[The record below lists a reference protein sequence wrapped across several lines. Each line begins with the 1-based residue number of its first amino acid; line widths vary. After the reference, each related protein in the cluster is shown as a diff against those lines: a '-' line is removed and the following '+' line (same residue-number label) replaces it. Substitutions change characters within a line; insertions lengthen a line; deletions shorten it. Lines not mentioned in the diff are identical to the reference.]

1 MYDMKRGES
10 FWETW
15 FPKFA
20 FFRYMENVK
29 DLFHQFVDDL
39 KNKERKKTVVVAAEK
54 FYGEIENSSE
64 EIRDPVDL
72 EEILRSSKT
81 GKEKKRDLLL
91 RFYRFYEN
99 KTGIAVESDLEDKVV
114 VDNSQERLFAI
125 LQYTQTH
132 PIEVEAMADFFMTST
147 KSMGKIAASL
157 ENGQKLMGKEIKIPI
172 EREGWKRYS
181 KVSYHPILLNLTMP
195 EVTAMTIGL
204 MEVAKDEKLY
214 SDQFIKIAK
223 DVYNS
228 LTNYGKGCL
237 SKLIKDKGMADA
249 FNREIRDYEYS
260 ITSNIITMMK
270 TGKPGTIQINSNGTD
285 YLFIDCYVIS
295 DEGES
300 IQIRTKNGKEKW
312 FPISDVYSCECHM
325 DRKDDFE

>member
-1 MYDMKRGES
+1 
-10 FWETW
+10 
-15 FPKFA
+15 
-20 FFRYMENVK
+20 MENVK
-29 DLFHQFVDDL
+29 ELFHQFIDEL
-39 KNKERKKTVVVAAEK
+39 KNDVRNKALVTAAEK
-54 FYGEIENSSE
+54 FLVEIENSSK
-64 EIRDPVDL
+64 EIREPEDL

-91 RFYRFYEN
+91 RFYSFFEN
-99 KTGIAVESDLEDKVV
+99 KTGISVESDLEDKVV

-204 MEVAKDEKLY
+204 MEVAKEEKLY
-214 SDQFIKIAK
+214 SDQFERVAREIYKG
-223 DVYNS
+223 
-228 LTNYGKGCL
+228 LTYYGKGCL
-237 SKLIKDKGMADA
+237 SKLIKAKGMTEA
-249 FNREIRDYEYS
+249 FSREIRDYEDS
-260 ITSNIITMMK
+260 ISDNIIAMMK
-270 TGKPGTIQINSNGTD
+270 TEKPGTIQINTNGTD
-285 YLFIDCYVIS
+285 YLFIDCFII
-295 DEGES
+295 DNKEDS
-300 IQIRTKNGKEKW
+300 ILIRTKNGKERW
-312 FPISDVYSCECHM
+312 FSISDVYSCECHQ
-325 DRKDDFE
+325 DRNDDFE

>member
-1 MYDMKRGES
+1 
-10 FWETW
+10 
-15 FPKFA
+15 
-20 FFRYMENVK
+20 MENVK
-29 DLFHQFVDDL
+29 ELFHQFIDEL
-39 KNKERKKTVVVAAEK
+39 KNEERKKAVVVAAEK

-204 MEVAKDEKLY
+204 MEAAKEEKLY
-214 SDQFIKIAK
+214 SDQFERVARDIYKG
-223 DVYNS
+223 
-228 LTNYGKGCL
+228 LTDYGKGCL
-237 SKLIKDKGMADA
+237 SKLIKAKGMTET
-249 FNREIRDYEYS
+249 FSREIRDYEDS
-260 ITSNIITMMK
+260 ISDNIIAMMK
-270 TGKPGTIQINSNGTD
+270 TGKPGTIQINTNGTD
-285 YLFIDCYVIS
+285 YLFIDCFII
-295 DEGES
+295 DNKEDS
-300 IQIRTKNGKEKW
+300 ILIRTKNGKERW
-312 FPISDVYSCECHM
+312 FSISDVYSCECHQ
-325 DRKDDFE
+325 DRNDDFE

>member
-1 MYDMKRGES
+1 
-10 FWETW
+10 
-15 FPKFA
+15 
-20 FFRYMENVK
+20 MENVK

-54 FYGEIENSSE
+54 FYSEIENSSE

-91 RFYRFYEN
+91 RFYSFFEN
-99 KTGIAVESDLEDKVV
+99 KTGISVESDLEDKVV

-125 LQYTQTH
+125 LQYIQTH

-204 MEVAKDEKLY
+204 MEAAKEEKLY
-214 SDQFIKIAK
+214 SDQFERVARDIYKG
-223 DVYNS
+223 
-228 LTNYGKGCL
+228 LTDYGKGCL
-237 SKLIKDKGMADA
+237 SKLIKAKGMTEA
-249 FNREIRDYEYS
+249 FSREIRDYEDS
-260 ITSNIITMMK
+260 ISDNIIAMMK
-270 TGKPGTIQINSNGTD
+270 TGKPGTIQINTNGTD
-285 YLFIDCYVIS
+285 YLFIDCFII
-295 DEGES
+295 DNKEDS
-300 IQIRTKNGKEKW
+300 ILIRTKNGKERW
-312 FPISDVYSCECHM
+312 FPISDVYSCECHQ
-325 DRKDDFE
+325 DRNDDFE

>member
-1 MYDMKRGES
+1 
-10 FWETW
+10 
-15 FPKFA
+15 
-20 FFRYMENVK
+20 MENVK
-29 DLFHQFVDDL
+29 ELFHQFIDEL
-39 KNKERKKTVVVAAEK
+39 KNEERKKAVVVAAEK

-91 RFYRFYEN
+91 RFYSFFEN
-99 KTGIAVESDLEDKVV
+99 KTGISVESDLEDKVV

-204 MEVAKDEKLY
+204 MEAAKEEKLY
-214 SDQFIKIAK
+214 SDQFERVARDIYKG
-223 DVYNS
+223 
-228 LTNYGKGCL
+228 LTDYGKGCL
-237 SKLIKDKGMADA
+237 SKLIKAKGMTET
-249 FNREIRDYEYS
+249 FSREIRDYEDS
-260 ITSNIITMMK
+260 ISDNIIAMMK
-270 TGKPGTIQINSNGTD
+270 TGKPGTIQINTNGTD
-285 YLFIDCYVIS
+285 YLFIDCFII
-295 DEGES
+295 DNKEDS
-300 IQIRTKNGKEKW
+300 ILIRTKNGKERW
-312 FPISDVYSCECHM
+312 FSISDVYSCECHQ
-325 DRKDDFE
+325 DRNDDFE

>member
-1 MYDMKRGES
+1 MKRGES

-54 FYGEIENSSE
+54 FYSEIENSSE

-91 RFYRFYEN
+91 RFYSFFEN
-99 KTGIAVESDLEDKVV
+99 KTGISVESDLEDKVV

-125 LQYTQTH
+125 LQYIQTH

-157 ENGQKLMGKEIKIPI
+157 ENGQKLMGKEIKIPV

-204 MEVAKDEKLY
+204 MEAAKEEILY
-214 SDQFIKIAK
+214 SNQFVRVARDIYKG
-223 DVYNS
+223 
-228 LTNYGKGCL
+228 LTDYGKGCL
-237 SKLIKDKGMADA
+237 SKLIKAKGMTEA
-249 FNREIRDYEYS
+249 FSREIRDYEDS
-260 ITSNIITMMK
+260 ISDNIITMLK
-270 TGKPGTIQINSNGTD
+270 TEKPGTIQINTNGTD
-285 YLFIDCYVIS
+285 YLFIDCFII
-295 DEGES
+295 DNKEDS
-300 IQIRTKNGKEKW
+300 ILIRTKNGKERW
-312 FPISDVYSCECHM
+312 FPISDVYSCECHQ
-325 DRKDDFE
+325 DRNDDFE

>member
-1 MYDMKRGES
+1 
-10 FWETW
+10 
-15 FPKFA
+15 
-20 FFRYMENVK
+20 MENVK
-29 DLFHQFVDDL
+29 ELFHQFIDKL
-39 KNKERKKTVVVAAEK
+39 KNDVRNKALVTAAEK
-54 FYGEIENSSE
+54 FLVEIENSSK
-64 EIRDPVDL
+64 EIREPEDL

-91 RFYRFYEN
+91 RFYSFFEN
-99 KTGIAVESDLEDKVV
+99 KTGISVESDLEDKVV

-125 LQYTQTH
+125 LQYIQTH

-204 MEVAKDEKLY
+204 MEAAKEEKLY
-214 SDQFIKIAK
+214 SDQFERVARDIYKG
-223 DVYNS
+223 
-228 LTNYGKGCL
+228 LTDYGKGCL
-237 SKLIKDKGMADA
+237 SKLIKAKGMTEA
-249 FNREIRDYEYS
+249 FSREIRDYEDS
-260 ITSNIITMMK
+260 ISDNIIAMMK
-270 TGKPGTIQINSNGTD
+270 TGKPGTIQINTNGTD
-285 YLFIDCYVIS
+285 YLFIDCFII
-295 DEGES
+295 DNKEDS
-300 IQIRTKNGKEKW
+300 ILIRTKNGKERW

-325 DRKDDFE
+325 DRKEDFE

>member
-54 FYGEIENSSE
+54 FYSEIENSSE

-157 ENGQKLMGKEIKIPI
+157 ENGQKL
-172 EREGWKRYS
+172 R
-181 KVSYHPILLNLTMP
+181 LNHKFCG
-195 EVTAMTIGL
+195 I
-204 MEVAKDEKLY
+204 
-214 SDQFIKIAK
+214 
-223 DVYNS
+223 
-228 LTNYGKGCL
+228 
-237 SKLIKDKGMADA
+237 
-249 FNREIRDYEYS
+249 
-260 ITSNIITMMK
+260 
-270 TGKPGTIQINSNGTD
+270 
-285 YLFIDCYVIS
+285 
-295 DEGES
+295 
-300 IQIRTKNGKEKW
+300 
-312 FPISDVYSCECHM
+312 
-325 DRKDDFE
+325 

>member
-1 MYDMKRGES
+1 
-10 FWETW
+10 
-15 FPKFA
+15 
-20 FFRYMENVK
+20 MENVK
-29 DLFHQFVDDL
+29 DLFHQFVDEL
-39 KNKERKKTVVVAAEK
+39 KNEERKKTVVVAAEK
-54 FYGEIENSSE
+54 FYSEIENSSE

-204 MEVAKDEKLY
+204 MEVAKEEKLY
-214 SDQFIKIAK
+214 SDQFERVARDIYKG
-223 DVYNS
+223 
-228 LTNYGKGCL
+228 LTDYGKGCL
-237 SKLIKDKGMADA
+237 SKLIKAKGMTEA
-249 FNREIRDYEYS
+249 FSREIRDYEDS
-260 ITSNIITMMK
+260 ISDNIITMLK
-270 TGKPGTIQINSNGTD
+270 TEKPGTIQINTNGTD
-285 YLFIDCYVIS
+285 YLFIDCFII
-295 DEGES
+295 DNKEDS
-300 IQIRTKNGKEKW
+300 ILIRTKNGKERW
-312 FPISDVYSCECHM
+312 FSISDVYSCECHQ
-325 DRKDDFE
+325 DRNDDFE

>member
-1 MYDMKRGES
+1 
-10 FWETW
+10 
-15 FPKFA
+15 
-20 FFRYMENVK
+20 MENVK
-29 DLFHQFVDDL
+29 DLFHQFVDEM
-39 KNKERKKTVVVAAEK
+39 KNEERKKTVVVAAEK
-54 FYGEIENSSE
+54 FYSEIENSSE

-204 MEVAKDEKLY
+204 MEAAKEEKLY
-214 SDQFIKIAK
+214 SDQFERVARDIYKG
-223 DVYNS
+223 
-228 LTNYGKGCL
+228 LTDYGKGCL
-237 SKLIKDKGMADA
+237 SKLIKAKGMTEA
-249 FNREIRDYEYS
+249 FSREIRDYEDS
-260 ITSNIITMMK
+260 ISDNIIAMMK
-270 TGKPGTIQINSNGTD
+270 TGKPGTIQINTNGTD
-285 YLFIDCYVIS
+285 YLFIDCFII
-295 DEGES
+295 DNKEDS
-300 IQIRTKNGKEKW
+300 ILIRTKNGKERW
-312 FPISDVYSCECHM
+312 FSISDVYSCECHQ
-325 DRKDDFE
+325 DRNDDFE